1 MKEEIEEESMNVE
14 KNKSAKGKIAEEKKI
29 IKSEVTPSK
38 VKLQKLKDLEG
49 KFLLVK
55 VGTPE
60 QPATE
65 AQINDIQEKLLDLF
79 EVNDISCVAFVTHH
93 AVSMEIVEKQK

>member
-1 MKEEIEEESMNVE
+1 MKDEIKVEDMNTTPV
-14 KNKSAKGKIAEEKKI
+14 KTEKK
-29 IKSEVTPSK
+29 KKTVKDVSPTSK

-60 QPATE
+60 QSATE
-65 AQINDIQEKLLDLF
+65 AQIKDVQEKLIELLDA
-79 EVNDISCVAFVTHH
+79 NNIDCVTFVTHH
-93 AVSMEIVEKQK
+93 AVEMEIIEKQN

>member
-1 MKEEIEEESMNVE
+1 MKDEIKVEDMNTTT
-14 KNKSAKGKIAEEKKI
+14 KKTAGKKKPV
-29 IKSEVTPSK
+29 KDVAPAPK

-55 VGTPE
+55 VGNPK

-65 AQINDIQEKLLDLF
+65 NQIKDVQEKLIELLDA
-79 EVNDISCVAFVTHH
+79 NNINCVTFVTHH
-93 AVSMEIVEKQK
+93 AVAMEIIEKQN

>member
-1 MKEEIEEESMNVE
+1 MKEETKIEDMNTTP
-14 KNKSAKGKIAEEKKI
+14 KKTAKKK
-29 IKSEVTPSK
+29 KTVKDDTNVSK

-60 QPATE
+60 QPARDF
-65 AQINDIQEKLLDLF
+65 QIDDVQDKLAGLLEKNN
-79 EVNDISCVAFVTHH
+79 VNCVVFVTHH